1 MQLSANEIYQT
12 ARKACLASGYPHD
25 RAEDVAYAVSWLQ
38 SAGFDGCNALLD
50 MLAEA
55 KDYLSADLRPER
67 VGKILFSILGIFTLL
82 LRG

>member
-55 KDYLSADLRPER
+55 KKDYLSADLRPEICHVEKYYSR
-67 VGKILFSILGIFTLL
+67 YWASSPCF
-82 LRG
+82 